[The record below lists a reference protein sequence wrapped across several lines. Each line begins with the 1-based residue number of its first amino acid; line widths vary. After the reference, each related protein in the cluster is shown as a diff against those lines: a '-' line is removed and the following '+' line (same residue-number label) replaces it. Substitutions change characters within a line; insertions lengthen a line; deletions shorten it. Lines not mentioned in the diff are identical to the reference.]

1 LEDLIVSLGAPS
13 EKPWAPPPD
22 EQLSWFR
29 AEQKLFAAARPL
41 DYTLEIHTLVFGLT
55 YALESNEFPLYA
67 LRSRLLHGRVYLAAV
82 PSAMAERDVGQR
94 LKNIHDQTIR
104 FTRNM
109 QRAWDRQIKPAV
121 EKHNQWFEAVA
132 NFAGTSPELAGQVRR
147 LRRERGNQWFTMIR
161 GIVAPAALLQAKVG
175 EFGPE
180 AAGLALSLTRQ
191 ALERVAD
198 RGRAL
203 VTLALT
209 RVGERL
215 VKANVIDK
223 ADDVFWLEWQEV
235 RELLQAGEDRRVL
248 VAARQAEAARLSQRE
263 APETIGPKL
272 PPDAPRMYLIPEILE
287 LLDL

>member
-1 LEDLIVSLGAPS
+1 MSLGATS

-22 EQLSWFR
+22 EELSWFR
-29 AEQKLFAAARPL
+29 AEQKLFAAPRPL
-41 DYTLEIHTLVFGLT
+41 DYTLEIHALVFGLT

-82 PSAMAERDVGQR
+82 PSAMAERDVAQR
-94 LKNIHDQTIR
+94 LKNIHDQSIR
-104 FTRNM
+104 FTKNI

-121 EKHNQWFEAVA
+121 EKHNRWFEEAA
-132 NFAGTSPELAGQVRR
+132 TFAGSPSELAGQVRK
-147 LRRERGNQWFTMIR
+147 LRRERGNQWFTMLR
-161 GIVAPAALLQAKVG
+161 GIVAPAALLQANVG

-180 AAGLALSLTRQ
+180 VAGLAANLTRQ
-191 ALERVAD
+191 GLEGVAD

-203 VTLALT
+203 VAIALG

-215 VKANVIDK
+215 VEANVIEK

-235 RELLQAGEDRRVL
+235 RDLLQIGQDRRAL
-248 VAARQAEAARLSQRE
+248 LAARKAEAARLSQLA
-263 APETIGPKL
+263 APETIGPEL
-272 PPDAPRMYLIPEILE
+272 PPDAPRMYLIHEILK